1 MTGKNDAQ
9 PESIKERVA
18 RHLRAADIM
27 AKESQ
32 FAAAIVQIETAL
44 QLDPKNYYARS
55 FLDRVKVQMGRFKNT
70 HTEEADPKESKAAHD
85 ERRIDQISM
94 LLRAA
99 EQFIAVKKYNLAQQ
113 QVEKVYAI
121 DPQNYYAKSFDER
134 IAKLVQADTKKPAS
148 ATVELTPTKRPP
160 APEPVIDEWKPGERA
175 SVVMYRELL
184 REIWFDGA
192 VTAEESLELK
202 KVRDLF
208 RISDEEHKELEKQIK
223 IDAYVEAL
231 RIAWK
236 DGALS
241 QGENDVLQMMREK
254 FSITM
259 EEHMSAE
266 AKILW
271 AKSTPNAKSTI
282 LLADDEETLLLSL
295 AANLR
300 RHGYDVT
307 TAASVDKALEIL
319 QKAIPSIIVSD
330 LLFGE
335 GQDTGI
341 EFYQRVREDER
352 LKNTPFLLM
361 SGISDEFVVRAG
373 MRMGV
378 DNFIQKPFDLELL
391 LATIEGKLK
400 S

>member
-1 MTGKNDAQ
+1 
-9 PESIKERVA
+9 
-18 RHLRAADIM
+18 
-27 AKESQ
+27 
-32 FAAAIVQIETAL
+32 
-44 QLDPKNYYARS
+44 
-55 FLDRVKVQMGRFKNT
+55 
-70 HTEEADPKESKAAHD
+70 
-85 ERRIDQISM
+85 
-94 LLRAA
+94 
-99 EQFIAVKKYNLAQQ
+99 
-113 QVEKVYAI
+113 
-121 DPQNYYAKSFDER
+121 
-134 IAKLVQADTKKPAS
+134 
-148 ATVELTPTKRPP
+148 
-160 APEPVIDEWKPGERA
+160 
-175 SVVMYRELL
+175 
-184 REIWFDGA
+184 
-192 VTAEESLELK
+192 
-202 KVRDLF
+202 
-208 RISDEEHKELEKQIK
+208 
-223 IDAYVEAL
+223 
-231 RIAWK
+231 
-236 DGALS
+236 
-241 QGENDVLQMMREK
+241 
-254 FSITM
+254 M

>member
-1 MTGKNDAQ
+1 MSNKNDAQ
-9 PESIKERVA
+9 PESTKERVA

-27 AKESQ
+27 AKDSQ
-32 FAAAIVQIETAL
+32 LAAAIVQIEAAL
-44 QLDPKNYYARS
+44 ELDPKNYYARS
-55 FLDRVKVQMGRFKNT
+55 FLDRVRNQMQKFKDAAGEALVQ
-70 HTEEADPKESKAAHD
+70 KETKATHD

-99 EQFIAVKKYNLAQQ
+99 EQFIAVKKYKLAQQ
-113 QVEKVYAI
+113 QIGKVYAI
-121 DPQNYYAKSFDER
+121 DPQNYYAKSYDER
-134 IAKLVQADTKKPAS
+134 IEKLLQAEPKKPGSAS
-148 ATVELTPTKRPP
+148 KEPDPVKRPP
-160 APEPVIDEWKPGERA
+160 APEPVLEQWTPGERA
-175 SVVMYRELL
+175 SIAMYRELL
-184 REIWFDGA
+184 KEIWFDGM
-192 VTAEESLELK
+192 VTTDETRELK
-202 KVRDLF
+202 KVRELF
-208 RISDEEHKELEKQIK
+208 RISDEEHRDLEQQIK

-236 DGALS
+236 DGAIS
-241 QGENDVLQMMREK
+241 QGENDVLKLMREK
-254 FSITM
+254 FSITL

-307 TAASVDKALEIL
+307 TAQSVEKALEIL
-319 QKAIPSIIVSD
+319 QKTIPSIIISD

-335 GQDTGI
+335 GEDTGI
-341 EFYQRVREDER
+341 EFYQRVRGEER
-352 LKNTPFLLM
+352 LKDTPFLLM

-391 LATIEGKLK
+391 LATIEGKMRT
-400 S
+400 